1 MKECEDMQ
9 KYKKLEILSRDLK
22 YIKFYQAVNKLMTL
36 LRICVT
42 AAVCAK
48 CIRDIAL
55 IAKK

>member
-1 MKECEDMQ
+1 MQ